1 METEKASVTRL
12 VLVPGI
18 ITLAVTILRVVGE
31 LQNWPSILF
40 SRSAGGGGAIVGISW
55 LAFVFAVY
63 FAVRLQRSGQ
73 GIQSGGKAIGLAVL
87 ALAIFVAG
95 AFVPFL
101 GMGGAMVLRLS
112 ILGAAGAILSVAAII
127 VMRQAWPAYWNVML
141 AYALVARIPVIVVY
155 FLAFQ
160 GNWNTHYDA
169 LPPGVTVEGPR
180 FILLGLLPQLFLWV
194 PFTMIFCGL
203 FGVISA
209 AILKRRTGQGRNA
222 PAIS

>member
-1 METEKASVTRL
+1 MEAEKTSVARL

-18 ITLAVTILRVVGE
+18 ITLAVTILRIVGE

-55 LAFVFAVY
+55 LAFIFAVY
-63 FAVRLQRSGQ
+63 FAVKLQRSGQ
-73 GIQSGGKAIGLAVL
+73 GLPSSGRAIGLMVL
-87 ALAIFVAG
+87 ALVIFVAG
-95 AFVPFL
+95 SFLPIL
-101 GMGGAMVLRLS
+101 GMRETMVLRLS
-112 ILGAAGAILSVAAII
+112 ILGALGAAMSVAAVLI
-127 VMRQAWPAYWNVML
+127 MRKAWPAYWNVML

-160 GNWNTHYDA
+160 ESWNTHYDA
-169 LPPGVTVEGPR
+169 IPPGVTVEGPR

-209 AILKRRTGQGRNA
+209 AILKRRTGQGRTS

>member
-1 METEKASVTRL
+1 MEAEKTSVTRL

-55 LAFVFAVY
+55 LAFIFAVY
-63 FAVRLQRSGQ
+63 FAVKLQRSDQ
-73 GIQSGGKAIGLAVL
+73 GLQSSGRAIGLMVL
-87 ALAIFVAG
+87 ALVIFIAG
-95 AFVPFL
+95 GFLPVL
-101 GMGGAMVLRLS
+101 GMGETMVLRLS
-112 ILGAAGAILSVAAII
+112 ILGALGAVMSVAAIF
-127 VMRQAWPAYWNVML
+127 VMRKAWPAYWNVML
-141 AYALVARIPVIVVY
+141 AYALVARIPVIIVY
-155 FLAFQ
+155 FLAIQ

-169 LPPGVTVEGPR
+169 MQPGVTVEGSK
-180 FILLGLLPQLFLWV
+180 FILLGLRPQLFLWV

-209 AILKRRTGQGRNA
+209 AILKKRGQVWK
-222 PAIS
+222 I

>member
-1 METEKASVTRL
+1 METEKTSITRL

-31 LQNWPSILF
+31 LQEWPAILF

-63 FAVRLQRSGQ
+63 FAVKLQRGGQ
-73 GIQSGGKAIGLAVL
+73 GIQSSGKAIGLTVL
-87 ALAIFVAG
+87 ALVILVASV
-95 AFVPFL
+95 FVPFL
-101 GMGGAMVLRLS
+101 GMGGTMVFRLS
-112 ILGAAGAILSVAAII
+112 ILGAVGAILSVAAII

-160 GNWNTHYDA
+160 GSWNTHYDA
-169 LPPGVTVEGPR
+169 IPPEVTVEGSR

-194 PFTMIFCGL
+194 PLTMIFCGL
-203 FGVISA
+203 FGVLSA
-209 AILKRRTGQGRNA
+209 AILKRRASPERTA
-222 PAIS
+222 SAIG